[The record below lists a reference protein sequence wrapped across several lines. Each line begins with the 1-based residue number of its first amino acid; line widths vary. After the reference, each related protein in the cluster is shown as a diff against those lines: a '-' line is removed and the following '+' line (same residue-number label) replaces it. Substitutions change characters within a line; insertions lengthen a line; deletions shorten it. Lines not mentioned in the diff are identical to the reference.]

1 MHALDT
7 FGVGLS
13 SIGKWNEEHTP
24 QEVANYYIDALE

>member
-13 SIGKWNEEHTP
+13 SIGTWKDEHSAEEA
-24 QEVANYYIDALE
+24 ANYYIDAL